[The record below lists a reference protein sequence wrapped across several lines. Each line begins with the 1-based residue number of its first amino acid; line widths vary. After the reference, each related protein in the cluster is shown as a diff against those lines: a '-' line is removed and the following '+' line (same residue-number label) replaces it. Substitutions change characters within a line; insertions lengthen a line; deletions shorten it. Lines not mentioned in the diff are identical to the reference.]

1 VGLDWNSR
9 ASVVC
14 ERPGS
19 AQETNQELSF
29 LPERS
34 HAPLA
39 RCRFGRGHA
48 IIFIPML
55 ALAILP
61 SAAWAHRLEGDAQAK
76 KVQKVKIESW
86 FDLGGVPSGA
96 RLQVFRKSDGQLL
109 LERSLDE
116 NGRLTFFADWEPLH
130 VVISAGD
137 GHQKEIDIQP
147 EADVTSPLPAAD
159 RSSRIGIKDI
169 LIGVGFLL
177 AFAAFVLSVRNHRR
191 IGASR
196 VA

>member
-1 VGLDWNSR
+1 MGLSLLAFGVN
-9 ASVVC
+9 
-14 ERPGS
+14 P
-19 AQETNQELSF
+19 ET
-29 LPERS
+29 
-34 HAPLA
+34 
-39 RCRFGRGHA
+39 
-48 IIFIPML
+48 
-55 ALAILP
+55 
-61 SAAWAHRLEGDAQAK
+61 AWAHRLEGDAQAK
-76 KVQKVKIESW
+76 KVQKVKVESW

-147 EADVTSPLPAAD
+147 ESDITSPLPDAD

-169 LIGVGFLL
+169 LVGVGFLL
-177 AFAAFVLSVRNHRR
+177 ALAAFVLSVRNHRR
-191 IGASR
+191 IGAR
-196 VA
+196 NLK

>member
-1 VGLDWNSR
+1 MGLSLLAFGVN
-9 ASVVC
+9 
-14 ERPGS
+14 P
-19 AQETNQELSF
+19 ET
-29 LPERS
+29 
-34 HAPLA
+34 
-39 RCRFGRGHA
+39 
-48 IIFIPML
+48 
-55 ALAILP
+55 
-61 SAAWAHRLEGDAQAK
+61 AWAHRLEGDAQAK

-116 NGRLTFFADWEPLH
+116 NGRLTFFADWQPLH

-147 EADVTSPLPAAD
+147 ESDITSPLPDAD

-169 LIGVGFLL
+169 LVGVGFLL
-177 AFAAFVLSVRNHRR
+177 ALAAFVLSVRNHRR
-191 IGASR
+191 IGASN
-196 VA
+196 VK

>member
-1 VGLDWNSR
+1 
-9 ASVVC
+9 
-14 ERPGS
+14 
-19 AQETNQELSF
+19 
-29 LPERS
+29 
-34 HAPLA
+34 
-39 RCRFGRGHA
+39 
-48 IIFIPML
+48 
-55 ALAILP
+55 
-61 SAAWAHRLEGDAQAK
+61 LEGDAQAK
-76 KVQKVKIESW
+76 KVQKIKIESW

-116 NGRLTFFADWEPLH
+116 NGRLTFYADWEPLH

-147 EADVTSPLPAAD
+147 EADATSPLPDAD
-159 RSSRIGIKDI
+159 RSTRVGIKDI

-177 AFAAFVLSVRNHRR
+177 ALAAFVLSVRNHRR

>member
-1 VGLDWNSR
+1 MGLSLFSLGVSSGF
-9 ASVVC
+9 AK
-14 ERPGS
+14 
-19 AQETNQELSF
+19 
-29 LPERS
+29 
-34 HAPLA
+34 
-39 RCRFGRGHA
+39 
-48 IIFIPML
+48 
-55 ALAILP
+55 
-61 SAAWAHRLEGDAQAK
+61 AHRLEGDAQAK

-116 NGRLTFFADWEPLH
+116 NGRLTFFADWQPLH

-147 EADVTSPLPAAD
+147 ESDITSPLPDAD

-169 LIGVGFLL
+169 LVGVGFLL
-177 AFAAFVLSVRNHRR
+177 ALAAFVLSVRNHRR
-191 IGASR
+191 IGASN
-196 VA
+196 VK

>member
-1 VGLDWNSR
+1 MR
-9 ASVVC
+9 
-14 ERPGS
+14 RRR
-19 AQETNQELSF
+19 SF
-29 LPERS
+29 LIVFVMGLS
-34 HAPLA
+34 LLTLGVSLGFA
-39 RCRFGRGHA
+39 R
-48 IIFIPML
+48 
-55 ALAILP
+55 
-61 SAAWAHRLEGDAQAK
+61 AHRLEGDAQAK

-147 EADVTSPLPAAD
+147 ESDITSPLPDAD

-177 AFAAFVLSVRNHRR
+177 GLAAFVLSVRNHRR
-191 IGASR
+191 IGASN
-196 VA
+196 VK

>member
-1 VGLDWNSR
+1 MR
-9 ASVVC
+9 
-14 ERPGS
+14 RRR
-19 AQETNQELSF
+19 SF
-29 LPERS
+29 LS
-34 HAPLA
+34 VFVMGLSLLTLGVSSGFA
-39 RCRFGRGHA
+39 R
-48 IIFIPML
+48 
-55 ALAILP
+55 
-61 SAAWAHRLEGDAQAK
+61 AHRLEGDAQAK

-147 EADVTSPLPAAD
+147 EADVTSPLPDAD

-169 LIGVGFLL
+169 LVGVGFLL
-177 AFAAFVLSVRNHRR
+177 ALAAFVLSVRNHRR
-191 IGASR
+191 IGASN
-196 VA
+196 VK

>member
-1 VGLDWNSR
+1 MHRRRDFLSALVMGLSLLAFGVGP
-9 ASVVC
+9 A
-14 ERPGS
+14 
-19 AQETNQELSF
+19 T
-29 LPERS
+29 
-34 HAPLA
+34 
-39 RCRFGRGHA
+39 
-48 IIFIPML
+48 
-55 ALAILP
+55 
-61 SAAWAHRLEGDAQAK
+61 AWTHRLEGDAQAK

-147 EADVTSPLPAAD
+147 EADVTSPLLDAD
-159 RSSRIGIKDI
+159 RSARVGIKDI

-177 AFAAFVLSVRNHRR
+177 ALAAFVLSVRNHRR